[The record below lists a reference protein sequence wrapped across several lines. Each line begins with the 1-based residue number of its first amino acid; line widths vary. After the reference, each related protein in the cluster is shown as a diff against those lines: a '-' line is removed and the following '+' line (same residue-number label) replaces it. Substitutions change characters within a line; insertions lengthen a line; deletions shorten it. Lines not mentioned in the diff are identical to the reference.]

1 MRQRPLFSQQLG
13 IDRQRGERIFSDES
27 EIAVDGADHSE
38 HARFLHPMQLA
49 PKFCLGENMPKLEL
63 RFQFLRRRKQ
73 RELTIFRAERMR
85 RQRVKGKLDAATF
98 HQLPEKFALGR
109 VPAAQ
114 FLQIETA
121 LPSRFVIDNPK
132 IIVTEL

>member
-1 MRQRPLFSQQLG
+1 
-13 IDRQRGERIFSDES
+13 
-27 EIAVDGADHSE
+27 IAMDGADHSE
-38 HARFLHPMQLA
+38 DARFLHPMQLA
-49 PKFCLGENMPKLEL
+49 PEFCLGENVPKFEL
-63 RFQFLRRRKQ
+63 RFQVLGRRKQ

-98 HQLPEKFALGR
+98 HQLPKKFMFGR

-121 LPSRFVIDNPK
+121 LPSRFVIDHPK
-132 IIVTEL
+132 IVVTEL